1 MVKTFM
7 EYVPYIAAPI
17 VCAFIGWLT
26 NYIAVKMLFYPKKP
40 IYVLGVRF
48 QGVFPKRQQ
57 ALAHNIGEMVQ
68 NELISH
74 EDITNIMQDPALHAK
89 FRDTIAVYV
98 DMFLREKL
106 TGLHPMIGMV
116 LNGQMLEKIKT
127 LLIAEIDGLIPEIID
142 SAAEELEE
150 RLDFK
155 DLVRGKIE
163 AFSMDKLEQILMRI
177 MQNEFK
183 FIELVGAV
191 LGFFIG
197 TFQAGLF
204 YFW

>member
-1 MVKTFM
+1 M

-40 IYVLGVRF
+40 IRILGVRF

-74 EDITNIMQDPALHAK
+74 ADITNIMQDPALHAK

-98 DMFLREKL
+98 K
-106 TGLHPMIGMV
+106 
-116 LNGQMLEKIKT
+116 N
-127 LLIAEIDGLIPEIID
+127 
-142 SAAEELEE
+142 
-150 RLDFK
+150 
-155 DLVRGKIE
+155 
-163 AFSMDKLEQILMRI
+163 
-177 MQNEFK
+177 
-183 FIELVGAV
+183 
-191 LGFFIG
+191 
-197 TFQAGLF
+197 
-204 YFW
+204 